1 MRIHADEFRE
11 HLPFIQT
18 LFNPGMRDRHWAL
31 VSEIVGYEIIPSP
44 EMSLAK
50 MLTMD
55 LQKFIPKFESVAESA
70 SKEYTLE
77 RALTRMKAEW
87 EAVSVKLICSQCFCG
102 QYFCYVLF

>member
-31 VSEIVGYEIIPSP
+31 VSEIIGYEIIPTP
-44 EMSLAK
+44 EMTLAK
-50 MLTMD
+50 MLVMD
-55 LQKFIPKFESVAESA
+55 LQQFIPKFDSVAESA

-77 RALTRMKAEW
+77 RSLVKMKTEW
-87 EAVSVKLICSQCFCG
+87 ESVSDKLMCSQYFCG
-102 QYFCYVLF
+102 QYC